1 MILLVMS
8 SGSGVQN
15 RTFGFERDGLGLS
28 LLFCVY
34 TLCKGGEL
42 VACGVLSVVELPSLG
57 LN

>member
-8 SGSGVQN
+8 SGVQN

-34 TLCKGGEL
+34 TLCKCGEL
-42 VACGVLSVVELPSLG
+42 IVRGMLSVVELNSLG

>member
-8 SGSGVQN
+8 SGVQN